1 MERGETGEVHEAL
14 NALVKSLDMYLVN
27 KGKLL

>member
-1 MERGETGEVHEAL
+1 MERGEAGKMHEAL
-14 NALVKSLDMYLVN
+14 NALVKSLDVYLVS